1 MVAPAADAARAPPE
15 KKKDRLPFLGLAY
28 EVGFP
33 QGMMA
38 GLVVRPWGWLRV
50 MGGVNTYGSG
60 VGFHGELSLAPVR
73 WYITFPVL
81 SVSAGRIGNIDLGQA
96 GVPSDLAG
104 LVSATQ
110 VQYFSVMSGLELG
123 NQRHGMLSIQVGV
136 TRLEMDA
143 PGTASF
149 ATDPVAAGGTGAS
162 VEIEGATVKTLFAA
176 FKVGWT
182 IFL

>member
-1 MVAPAADAARAPPE
+1 
-15 KKKDRLPFLGLAY
+15 
-28 EVGFP
+28 
-33 QGMMA
+33 
-38 GLVVRPWGWLRV
+38 
-50 MGGVNTYGSG
+50 MGGVNTYGTG
-60 VGFHGELSLAPVR
+60 MGYHGEISIAPLR

-81 SVSAGRIGNIDLGQA
+81 SVSAGRIENIDLGMA

-104 LVSATQ
+104 LVSATR
-110 VQYFSVMSGLELG
+110 VQYASVMTGFELG

-143 PGTASF
+143 PGTATF
-149 ATDPVAAGGTGAS
+149 ATDPVTTGGTGAS
-162 VEIEGATVKTLFAA
+162 IEVEGATVKTLFAA